1 MEDNLNFINEKV
13 YAMCGFTLSSY
24 KKETEGN
31 EYAACRFQLSKWDI
45 IYRNAKITPKK
56 TGQFVTFWKRNEN
69 GITEPFSNKD
79 LFDFY
84 VVTVSA
90 NDTMG
95 QFLFPKNILLNKGI
109 ISTPKKE
116 GKRGF
121 RVYPP
126 WDTTTNKQAVKTQQ
140 WQLDYFYEITPTTDL
155 KKAKELF
162 NMH

>member
-1 MEDNLNFINEKV
+1 MEHHFNFINEKV
-13 YAMCGFTLSSY
+13 YATCGLTLLNY
-24 KKETEGN
+24 EKETEGN

-69 GITEPFSNKD
+69 GVTAPLSDKD

-84 VVTVSA
+84 IITVSV
-90 NDTMG
+90 NDTIG
-95 QFLFPKNILLNKGI
+95 QFVFPKVILIDKGI
-109 ISTPKKE
+109 ISTSKKE

-126 WDTTTNKQAVKTQQ
+126 WDTATNKQAVKTQQ
-140 WQLDYFYEITPTTDL
+140 WQLDYYYEITPTTNF
-155 KKAKELF
+155 KKVKELF